1 MRSKNARALTPRM
14 KDVHHFFA
22 DVTIRRGDENHVT
35 SSEINGMKPVKGADS
50 PTMNSSILNGASARL
65 SETDHTPVQPRKLD
79 LRLRKASRQGS
90 ALSSVVQME

>member
-35 SSEINGMKPVKGADS
+35 SSEINGMTSFIEAGKRG
-50 PTMNSSILNGASARL
+50 
-65 SETDHTPVQPRKLD
+65 
-79 LRLRKASRQGS
+79 
-90 ALSSVVQME
+90 